1 MRFFFAK
8 TGKFAIIFSKKY
20 GGVAEWTI
28 APVFPALKIWK
39 RGRAVYGVGLENQ
52 LGRNPLGGSNPPASD
67 FIYLSGKHAY
77 FGVYCFP
84 WKTISLISKKSRK

>member
-52 LGRNPLGGSNPPASD
+52 LGRNPLGGSNPPASA
-67 FIYLSGKHAY
+67 FYPNFSAGQGKPEYRMVPKPTA
-77 FGVYCFP
+77 
-84 WKTISLISKKSRK
+84 WLRREM